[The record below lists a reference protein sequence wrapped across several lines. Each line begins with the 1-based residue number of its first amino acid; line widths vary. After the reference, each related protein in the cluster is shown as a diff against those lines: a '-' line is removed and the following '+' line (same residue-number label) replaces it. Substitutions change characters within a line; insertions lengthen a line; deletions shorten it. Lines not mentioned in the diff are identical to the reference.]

1 MFCKTNR
8 PVSKPPTC
16 DEAASTQH
24 YVKTS
29 DTTYHIHF
37 GSERFTGG
45 EWLPAKRDVADRKH
59 YREGYDA
66 DKDVLNIQLD
76 SGEES
81 PRERRTIDVGGV
93 AFVANVEI
101 TLKTVEDILHPGTD
115 LER

>member
-8 PVSKPPTC
+8 PVSRPPTC
-16 DEAASTQH
+16 DEAASTQL

-45 EWLPAKRDVADRKH
+45 EWLPAKRDVADCKH
-59 YREGYDA
+59 YLEGYDA

-81 PRERRTIDVGGV
+81 SRERGSIDVGGV
-93 AFVANVEI
+93 ALVADIEI
-101 TLKTVEDILHPGTD
+101 ALKTVEEILHPGAD